1 MTDTTLESDWAKLG
15 VLFSTA
21 PSSDTPDIER
31 LLLRTARAAPR
42 HARLVTI
49 AATWLLVHGHAVARH
64 RLRRLVASELEHA
77 IRPVLAFIIDSS
89 LQLGATKR
97 LSIVLDACAPA
108 AVPGP
113 LHELHRVDHRLLAIA
128 QRTACP
134 ISIKWGTWFPA
145 VAPKHEAIRPI
156 AWVLKANPDFHARA
170 VRQGDLRCSI
180 VESLRLDARGEI
192 GSETAL
198 ARLSGATRAGLR
210 KALDAL
216 AREGDVTRVPRSLNQ
231 RDRAVRL
238 VHGCSTP
245 GAR

>member
-1 MTDTTLESDWAKLG
+1 MTETTLESDWAKLG

-49 AATWLLVHGHAVARH
+49 TATWLLVHGHAVARH

-77 IRPVLAFIIDSS
+77 IRPVLAFIIDSA
-89 LQLGATKR
+89 LRLGATKR

-113 LHELHRVDHRLLAIA
+113 LHELHRVDPRLRTIA
-128 QRTACP
+128 QRNACP
-134 ISIKWGTWFPA
+134 ISTKWGVWFPT
-145 VAPKHEAIRPI
+145 VTPKHDVMRPVT
-156 AWVLKANPDFHARA
+156 WVRAANPAFHARA

-180 VESLRLDARGEI
+180 VETLRLDACGVI
-192 GSETAL
+192 ASEHAL

-216 AREGDVTRVPRSLNQ
+216 AREGEILRPPRFPGR
-231 RDRAVRL
+231 RDRVIRL
-238 VHGCSTP
+238 AT
-245 GAR
+245 GATVAG